1 MKLISARVLHN
12 RCVGPSHYKI
22 GLETRYDV
30 NGVHPGQFV
39 MIQIP
44 GLAEALLRRPFSIHR
59 TLGNPVN
66 ALDIEVLYRVVGKG
80 THQLTHIKEGE
91 SLSIL
96 GPLGKGFSLG
106 SGPGSAH
113 VIAGGIGLAPL
124 HFLISRMMA
133 SGFDPKQIT
142 LFFGGRTREDTVLM
156 EDLKTVLPDVRVAT
170 EDGTVGQKG
179 LVTDLVE
186 RAIHQ
191 TPPDG
196 IFACGPLGML
206 KKIAELALRHGIP
219 CQVSLEAL
227 MACGLG
233 ACLGCAM
240 KNSLFENSYVH
251 VCKDGPVF
259 DLKNFRF

>member
-1 MKLISARVLHN
+1 MKLITARVLYN
-12 RCVGPSHYKI
+12 RCAGPAYYQI
-22 GLETRYDV
+22 GLETGYDV

-44 GLAEALLRRPFSIHR
+44 GLTGALLRRPFSIHR
-59 TLGNPVN
+59 TFGDDVN
-66 ALDIEVLYRVVGKG
+66 TRHIEVLYRVVGKG
-80 THQLTHIKEGE
+80 TDRLSYIKEGE
-91 SLSIL
+91 VLSIL

-106 SGPGSAH
+106 GPGSAH

-124 HFLISRMMA
+124 HFLISQMMA
-133 SGFDPKQIT
+133 SGFDREKIT
-142 LFFGGRTREDTVLM
+142 LFFGVRSRPDTVLV
-156 EDLKTVLPDVRVAT
+156 EDLKTVLPDIRMAT

-186 RAIHQ
+186 MAIRES
-191 TPPDG
+191 PPDM
-196 IFACGPLGML
+196 IFACGPMAML
-206 KKIAELALRHGIP
+206 KKIGELALKYGIP

-240 KNSLFENSYVH
+240 KNSLFENQYVH

-259 DLKNFRF
+259 DLKDFRF